1 MAISAVG
8 VLPLAD
14 KSEKEERQVEKV
26 VIHQFNRLIR
36 NKWIWGV
43 FAVAIS
49 VFFAFDF
56 LFTGREEGRS
66 GGGAGTLGGK
76 DVSSDQF
83 RTIAEDIRGLGRQR
97 NNAIPV
103 AKVNREAWETL
114 AALSVAKDAHL
125 TATDDDVRD
134 TIRRDQSFQ
143 EGGAFSSARYQMLL
157 RENYLTP
164 ERFEDSVRRNLTM
177 AKLTRVV
184 LGGAAWVSPMELDEA
199 INDWTDKFTVR
210 IATFADK
217 ASASVKLD
225 DAGLEAYYKD
235 NTNSI
240 AMPDCVTV
248 KYVKLM
254 ADAPARLAGFSIT
267 DDELHDRYDATSSR
281 FETTGTNGVTVTKK
295 FEEVKSLLERELQ
308 LIASLEAYRTNLLFR
323 VYPPDG
329 TVDPKTD
336 MLEKIAAEE
345 KQKVQTSP
353 LFAPDGRSYVQGFMS
368 RPSAFVPDCAG
379 FADAV
384 AELDPESADLRY
396 GVVAG
401 TNAVYLVER
410 ASFVKAHVPSFAE
423 AKEIIRPKAL
433 AAARAKAFKESVE
446 KQRALAAAALAKG
459 KQFDAKLFTDANVTT
474 SITFSVSA
482 LQRNS
487 FPNAM
492 TIAPSAMKLS
502 KGQISDFI
510 ELPVAGHGLLVYVVD
525 RVPGDAAA
533 TQMVRMQLR
542 DDLGRLAA
550 GAIASDWTAWNL
562 DRVGFTTTASTS
574 VESSDEG
581 VLEEE

>member
-1 MAISAVG
+1 MWFIACVIETKKQK
-8 VLPLAD
+8 D
-14 KSEKEERQVEKV
+14 RKKV

-56 LFTGREEGRS
+56 LFTGREDGRS
-66 GGGAGTLGGK
+66 SGAAGMLGGK
-76 DVSSDQF
+76 DVPSDQF
-83 RTIAEDIRGLGRQR
+83 REVAEEIRGLGRQR
-97 NNAIPV
+97 NNGMPV
-103 AKVNREAWETL
+103 AEVNRQAWETL
-114 AALSVAKDAHL
+114 AALSVAKEAHL
-125 TATDDDVRD
+125 VATDDDVRE
-134 TIRRDQSFQ
+134 TIRRDPSFQ
-143 EGGAFSSARYQMLL
+143 EGGTFNGARYQMLL

-164 ERFEDSVRRNLTM
+164 ERFEASVRRSLTM

-210 IATFADK
+210 IATFTDRK
-217 ASASVKLD
+217 SASVKLD

-240 AMPDCVTV
+240 ALPDCVTV
-248 KYVKLM
+248 KYLKLV
-254 ADAPARLAGFSIT
+254 ADTPARLAKFTIT

-281 FETTGTNGVTVTKK
+281 FETTGTNGVTVTKT
-295 FEEVKSLLERELQ
+295 FEEVKPILEKELQ

-323 VYPPDG
+323 VYPQDG
-329 TVDPKTD
+329 TADAKTD
-336 MLEKIAAEE
+336 MLAKIAAEE
-345 KQKVQTSP
+345 KLQVKTSP
-353 LFAPDGRSYVQGFMS
+353 LFAPDGRGYVAGFMS

-423 AKEIIRPKAL
+423 AKDVIRPKAL

-446 KQRALAAAALAKG
+446 KQRALAAAELAKG
-459 KQFDAKLFTDANVTT
+459 KPFDAKLFADANVTT
-474 SITFSVSA
+474 SITFSVSNI
-482 LQRNS
+482 QRDS
-487 FPNAM
+487 FANAM
-492 TIAPSAMKLS
+492 TIAAPVMKLS

-510 ELPVAGHGLLVYVVD
+510 ETPIAGHGLLVHVEN
-525 RVPGDAAA
+525 RVPGDAASA
-533 TQMVRMQLR
+533 QMVRAQLR
-542 DDLGRLAA
+542 DDLGRFSAGTLA
-550 GAIASDWTAWNL
+550 SEWSAWNL
-562 DRVGFTTTASTS
+562 QRLGFTTTASTS
-574 VESSDEG
+574 VETTDEG
-581 VLEEE
+581 ALEED